1 MLFHRHF
8 NRKLYMTSLNYQEKV
23 PMKLHLGCYDK
34 EKTQNRLFLYKW
46 EMMYYISFI
55 IGVL

>member
-1 MLFHRHF
+1 
-8 NRKLYMTSLNYQEKV
+8 MTSLNYQEKV